1 MRYGELRE
9 RRVKLKLRITIEGK
23 TYEAEV
29 EILEAEDSGPSYT
42 SYPPV
47 TPTYPTVSM
56 PPAPTQGLATEAGG
70 EGQKAYHSPVTGLVI
85 KVNVG
90 PGQAVQPGD
99 LLMVLEAMKM
109 ETQVTAT
116 QAGTVKNVL
125 IVAGK
130 SVKVHQVLL
139 ELE

>member
-1 MRYGELRE
+1 MRYGELQE

-29 EILEAEDSGPSYT
+29 EVLEAEESGPSYT
-42 SYPPV
+42 PYPPV
-47 TPTYPTVSM
+47 TPTYPAVPM
-56 PPAPTQGLATEAGG
+56 PSGSTRGLATEAGG
-70 EGQKAYHSPVTGLVI
+70 EGEKVYHSPVTGLVI

-99 LLMVLEAMKM
+99 QLMVLEAMKM

-116 QAGTVKNVL
+116 QAGTVKSVL
-125 IVAGK
+125 AVPGK

>member
-1 MRYGELRE
+1 MRYGILQE
-9 RRVKLKLRITIEGK
+9 RRLMLKLRITIEGK

-29 EILEAEDSGPSYT
+29 EILEAEDSGPSYAP
-42 SYPPV
+42 YQPV
-47 TPTYPTVSM
+47 TPTYPIVPM
-56 PPAPTQGLATEAGG
+56 AHAPGHSTEAGG
-70 EGQKAYHSPVTGLVI
+70 EGENVYLSPVTGLVI
-85 KVNVG
+85 KVNVET
-90 PGQAVQPGD
+90 GQSVQPGD

-116 QAGTVKNVL
+116 QAGTVKSVL
-125 IVAGK
+125 AVQGK